1 MFISDEYYG
10 SMSANELLCPQ
21 KVTGPSGKTV

>member
-10 SMSANELLCPQ
+10 SMSANELCSNVGIPIL
-21 KVTGPSGKTV
+21 KNLT